1 MDQFEILFALKDLFK
16 DTCGKQVISR
26 LIQFPLIREYLSDSV
41 NLQCIVDHL
50 GDESRLWTPANI
62 CKIATG
68 VSLDPTQ
75 SNISDYLDNK
85 QIVSFSDSADFSSL
99 QKSNSL
105 NELYPIVQHIATLIN
120 KSSWQDIYDLIGL
133 QSYLFNDPK
142 KILETVLS
150 VVYELSDNKIELVNG
165 LLGYSGQDSGPKLLA
180 HLLMM
185 DESIGE
191 ILINSSKTTFLNTS
205 VNNFALFIKEM
216 QFLGDQKY
224 YAELSRKFL
233 EINPLDERISHNKSA
248 QAFPDELKKLLYL
261 KNYAALFQI
270 TSDKKESERLTSIA
284 KMVLASVEKKFG
296 FISNSGD
303 SNYQNT
309 EGKNYNSEIPI
320 SDQNSEPYGSELTQE
335 INRIKRIAKTDI
347 ESAITIADEVHKK
360 LLKDCDLANSIF
372 HKDFGFLIKPEDLIQ
387 VFIDLGL
394 FIQAQAIS
402 NLLLKYWPQN
412 IQLLKKAA
420 NLSNDNGDHQAAISR
435 FSQLYVI
442 DALSREEKIKLA
454 LSLEYADRWK
464 DALEIRKGIN
474 TTNDNDIIDEAVC
487 AYYAGNPEVLE
498 SLISKNRIDIHSSS
512 TILLLLEIL
521 KNGKGTI
528 SSFAEKVIPSDFI
541 RESDQKGILLTA
553 DHLQDAGE
561 YDKAIRILEDYGKNF
576 LFSFSI
582 VNRLHDLYQRTGDS
596 EKSRLVLDADL
607 ENECS
612 DQKSFET
619 YIGNLIQSGNIDKA
633 DQFLAR
639 YSNKWELSPRKLN
652 LSAKTLIY
660 YEKYQ
665 KAEKI
670 LRLLIDT
677 NNFDED
683 CLFDYCL
690 AALECSLS
698 DFPFGMNTK
707 NSNRIDEIKEMID
720 FRNRK
725 EGIFLE
731 LLEAELASDDRL
743 EKYQQLLQKYSEGHN
758 PEVWRIFAGLG
769 KVYFNKKQYDSA
781 IINIKRAYGTMPD
794 NESLLWLL
802 IRGYANLRLWNEIEN
817 LFNTSQILDKR
828 SLIKGLMNFEVFSD
842 SSEWSRFL
850 ENQVQKKPDE
860 TIYKIILSKSLVV
873 SGKKL
878 EAVKLIKSFYED
890 LNVGDEFYLYCAQT
904 LIDADEPLLAERL
917 IEIYLSNKKTL
928 EQNDYVSSAFLYEQ
942 LGKSEKALGKLNHL
956 ELKDPVLL
964 TYKAK
969 LLNDSGNLSQSQNL
983 INIAIENNEV
993 EEINLRDIFAHIPET
1008 VKSIEKNPALVY
1020 MMASSLE
1027 LKNKNIDKAI
1037 SFLEKGLYKYPKNQE
1052 ILFNLLELLNITG
1065 KNEDINKIISENS
1078 QALVDINS
1086 PYLSC
1091 LMGEITLSQK
1101 EEVTGARYLST
1112 AMKLGPDYPRVK
1124 ALQARMVAINGN
1136 ILEAQKIINCVKEE
1150 LQETEAGQKIIFQSV
1165 GQVEANSKL
1174 WLAKAA
1180 LDLKDH
1186 RTALRISQQEIDNFG
1201 IYPPSILLFFSAFA
1215 SLLEEEFILGEL
1227 NINSH
1232 LKPIEDDE
1240 MATFSTI
1247 VKNLSSAH
1255 SNKQEIDDLVTRCQI
1270 YLENDSKTLAKAE
1283 KLAPEINNIN
1293 SIFYGIYKLKGQ
1305 EAAEIAF
1312 NSHQTDPNHEL
1323 FLAILEKDDNPQK
1336 ALSHIK
1342 QVINRSTPDAR
1353 THALLAIVEKNLGNL
1368 PDSYAAILLALD
1380 QWPDEYEWQ
1389 VMAGDLSKAFGD
1401 LHTSLLHYE
1410 KAQRI
1415 NIKSGFEKDIN
1426 ALHLSIENENA
1437 IPILEEQLSQNM
1449 NKEQLIQLGKICLK
1463 FGNYRKA
1470 VNAFENAVKNY
1481 PQDAIPYYWLSET
1494 ALKLNNPG
1502 KALIN
1507 IEKAITK
1514 DGTNTQL
1521 ICKKANILSKIKG
1534 YSWAINFLDEKLSK
1548 KNDSDDELLLLKT
1561 KMLSEKDGDKAA
1573 LQFLNSIEKL
1583 QENSVLIL
1591 EKARLEL
1598 RIGDLDASEAI
1609 AEKLL
1614 GQNDHRSN
1622 VLALLGLIAKERGE
1636 LDRAI
1641 DFYIKSLEMNPFS
1654 TEQFIQLAEIYHDK
1668 KDFKRALETLEDGI
1682 KTNPGSFELVYKAG
1696 LYYYQHGLYSE
1707 AEKRI
1712 KEAIKIEPDH
1722 RDAKNILGL
1731 LANVMVIKTGSMI
1744 TKLAE

>member
-1 MDQFEILFALKDLFK
+1 MDQFDILFALKDILR

-26 LIQFPLIREYLSDSV
+26 LLQFPLICEYLSDSV
-41 NLQCIVDHL
+41 NLQCIADYL
-50 GDESRLWTPANI
+50 GEESRLWTPANI
-62 CKIATG
+62 CKIATE
-68 VSLDPTQ
+68 VSLEPTQ

-85 QIVSFSDSADFSSL
+85 YIESFLALDDLASL

-105 NELYPIVQHIATLIN
+105 NELYPIVQHIASQKN
-120 KSSWQDIYDLIGL
+120 KTSWQGIFDQIGL

-150 VVYELSDNKIELVNG
+150 VVYEISDNKIELVNG

-191 ILINSSKTTFLNTS
+191 ILINTSKTTFPNTS
-205 VNNFALFIKEM
+205 VNNFALFIKEL

-233 EINPLDERISHNKSA
+233 EIIPLDERISQNKNA
-248 QAFPDELKKLLYL
+248 QAFQDELKKLLYL

-270 TSDKKESERLTSIA
+270 ANDKKEAERLSSIA

-296 FISNSGD
+296 FVSNSRD
-303 SNYQNT
+303 SNNQNI
-309 EGKNYNSEIPI
+309 EGINYNSEILI

-335 INRIKRIAKTDI
+335 INRIKRIAKTDF
-347 ESAITIADEVHKK
+347 ESAITIADEVYKK

-372 HKDFGFLIKPEDLIQ
+372 HKDFGFIIKPEELTQ

-402 NLLLKYWPQN
+402 NLLLKCWPQN
-412 IQLLKKAA
+412 IQLLRKAA
-420 NLSNDNGDHQAAISR
+420 NLANDNGDHQAAISQ
-435 FSQLYVI
+435 FSQIYII

-454 LSLEYADRWK
+454 LSLEYAGRWK
-464 DALEIRKGIN
+464 GALEIRKGIN

-487 AYYAGNPEVLE
+487 AYYAGNLEVLE
-498 SLISKNRIDIHSSS
+498 SLISENRIEIQSSS
-512 TILLLLEIL
+512 TILLLREIL
-521 KNGKGTI
+521 KNGEGQI
-528 SSFAEKVIPSDFI
+528 SNFEERVIPRVFI
-541 RESDQKGILLTA
+541 RENDQKGILLIA

-561 YDKAIRILEDYGKNF
+561 YDKAIQVLEEYVRNS

-596 EKSRLVLDADL
+596 EKSRLVMDADL

-612 DQKSFET
+612 DQKTFEI
-619 YIGNLIQSGNIDKA
+619 YVENLIHSGNIDKA

-639 YSNKWELSPRKLN
+639 YSNKWELSTRKLD
-652 LSAKTLIY
+652 LKAKIFI
-660 YEKYQ
+660 EKRKFQ
-665 KAEKI
+665 QAKKI
-670 LRLLIDT
+670 LHSLVDT
-677 NNFDED
+677 NNCDED
-683 CLFDYCL
+683 CLFDYYL
-690 AALECSLS
+690 ASLECSLS
-698 DFPFGMNTK
+698 DFPFGINTK
-707 NSNRIDEIKEMID
+707 NSNRIDEIKEIID
-720 FRNRK
+720 LRNKK

-731 LLEAELASDDRL
+731 LLEAELASDDQL
-743 EKYQQLLQKYSEGHN
+743 GKYQQLLQKYSEGHN

-769 KVYFNKKQYDSA
+769 KVYFNQKQYDSA
-781 IINIKRAYGTMPD
+781 IINIKRAYGTMSD

-802 IRGYANLRLWNEIEN
+802 IRSYANLRLWNEIEN

-828 SLIKGLMNFEVFSD
+828 SLFKGLMNFEVFSD

-860 TIYKIILSKSLVV
+860 TIYKIVLSQSLIV
-873 SGKKL
+873 SGKKT
-878 EAVKLIKSFYED
+878 EAVKLMKSFYED
-890 LNVGDEFYLYCAQT
+890 LNVEDEFYLSCAQT

-942 LGKSEKALGKLNHL
+942 LGKSEKSLVMINHL

-969 LLNDSGNLSQSQNL
+969 LLNDSGNLNQSQKL
-983 INIAIENNEV
+983 INIAIEKNEV
-993 EEINLRDIFAHIPET
+993 EEFNLQDIFAHIPEI
-1008 VKSIEKNPALVY
+1008 VKSIQINPALVY
-1020 MMASSLE
+1020 IIASSLE
-1027 LKNKNIDKAI
+1027 LNNKNIDKAI
-1037 SFLEKGLYKYPKNQE
+1037 SFLEKGLYKHPENQE

-1078 QALVDINS
+1078 QALVDIHS

-1091 LMGEITLSQK
+1091 LMGEITLSHK
-1101 EEVTGARYLST
+1101 EEVTGACYLS
-1112 AMKLGPDYPRVK
+1112 ASMKIGPNYPRVK

-1136 ILEAQKIINCVKEE
+1136 ILEAQKIFNCVKEE
-1150 LQETEAGQKIIFQSV
+1150 LKETEAGQEIIFQSV
-1165 GQVEANSKL
+1165 GQVETNSKL

-1186 RTALRISQQEIDNFG
+1186 RTALQISQQEIDNFG
-1201 IYPPSILLFFSAFA
+1201 IYPPSIILFLSAFA
-1215 SLLEEEFILGEL
+1215 SLLEEEFILSEL
-1227 NINSH
+1227 NVNNH
-1232 LKPIEDDE
+1232 LKPIEDDG
-1240 MATFSTI
+1240 MTTFSTI
-1247 VKNLSSAH
+1247 VENLSKAH
-1255 SNKQEIDDLVTRCQI
+1255 SDNKEINNLATRCQI
-1270 YLENDSKTLAKAE
+1270 YLENDSEIINKAE

-1293 SIFYGIYKLKGQ
+1293 SIIFGIYKSKGQ

-1336 ALSHIK
+1336 ALSHLK
-1342 QVINRSTPDAR
+1342 QVINRSMPDVRA
-1353 THALLAIVEKNLGNL
+1353 HALLAIIEKNLGNFL
-1368 PDSYAAILLALD
+1368 DAYAAVSLALD

-1389 VMAGDLSKAFGD
+1389 VMAGDLSKATGD

-1410 KAQRI
+1410 KAQKI
-1415 NIKSGFEKDIN
+1415 NIKPGLHKDIN
-1426 ALHLSIENENA
+1426 ALHLSIESESA
-1437 IPILEEQLSQNM
+1437 IPILEEQLSQYPNE
-1449 NKEQLIQLGKICLK
+1449 EQLIQLGKICLK

-1470 VNAFENAVKNY
+1470 VNAFETAVKNY

-1502 KALIN
+1502 KALSN
-1507 IEKAITK
+1507 IEKAITN
-1514 DGTNTQL
+1514 DGANTQF
-1521 ICKKANILSKIKG
+1521 ICKKANILSKING
-1534 YSWAINFLDEKLSK
+1534 YAWAINFLDEELLKN
-1548 KNDSDDELLLLKT
+1548 NDSDDELLLLKT
-1561 KMLSEKDGDKAA
+1561 KLISENDGDKAA

-1583 QENSVLIL
+1583 QENSGLML
-1591 EKARLEL
+1591 EKARLEF
-1598 RIGDLDASEAI
+1598 RIGDLNASEAI
-1609 AEKLL
+1609 AENLL
-1614 GQNDHRSN
+1614 SQKDQRSN

-1641 DFYIKSLEMNPFS
+1641 DFYIKAIEMNPFS
-1654 TEQFIQLAEIYHDK
+1654 TGQFIQLAEIYHDK

-1682 KTNPGSFELVYKAG
+1682 KANPGSFGLLYKAG

-1712 KEAIKIEPDH
+1712 NEAIKIEPDH
-1722 RDAKNILGL
+1722 MDAKDILGL
-1731 LANVMVIKTGSMI
+1731 LENALVIKSGSMI
-1744 TKLAE
+1744 TQLAE